1 MKKRNYNI
9 DFLRGIATISII
21 IIHTAFWSGTE
32 YLPSWVSNLT
42 LLLDV
47 PAFIFISGITSSYS
61 KTFMKKI
68 NGLLKLW
75 QKWIF
80 FLLFYIFIL
89 LIFFRNDL
97 KIVDIISWPFY
108 TFPHIPH
115 LPVVQ
120 GSIWFMIMYIKVTI
134 FSSIIICLINY
145 FVKLKKN
152 RIDNL
157 KKIILILFIL
167 FSYSSLS
174 NTSIIIDNYTLF
186 YSIIYLIGYLSINYK
201 ISLKQMIKYQ
211 VINLILLVIVFYG
224 YRYNINNFQTVKFPP
239 SFPYIFISAPSII
252 LYWYLKDHLK
262 IDKKNKI
269 NYIGINAIDFYF
281 AQGISSSLIY
291 YIYRYI
297 PFNNSIIIF
306 IIMLTCNFI
315 ITTILAIIIN
325 KSYNYTKNKI
335 KTTH

>member
-21 IIHTAFWSGTE
+21 VIHTAFWSGTA
-32 YLPSWVSNLT
+32 YLPEWVSNIT

-80 FLLFYIFIL
+80 FLLFYILIL
-89 LIFFRNDL
+89 LIFFRSDL
-97 KIVDIISWPFY
+97 KLVDIINWIFY
-108 TFPHIPH
+108 SFPRETH
-115 LPVVQ
+115 LTVVQ

-134 FSSIIICLINY
+134 LSATIITLNNY
-145 FVKLKKN
+145 FEKSKKN
-152 RIDNL
+152 RLDNI
-157 KKIILILFIL
+157 KKIILLLLLI
-167 FSYSSLS
+167 FSYTSLS
-174 NTSIIIDNYTLF
+174 KNTIIFDSYTYF
-186 YSIIYLIGYLSINYK
+186 YLIIYLIGYLSINYK

-211 VINLILLVIVFYG
+211 IINLILLLIVLYA
-224 YRYNINNFQTVKFPP
+224 YKYNINDFQTVKFPP
-239 SFPYIFISAPSII
+239 SFPYIFVSAPSII
-252 LYWYLKDHLK
+252 LYWYLKDHLS
-262 IDKKNKI
+262 IKKNNKI

-297 PFNNSIIIF
+297 PFSNKLIIF

-315 ITTILAIIIN
+315 ITTIIAIIIN
-325 KSYNYTKNKI
+325 KSYNYVKI
-335 KTTH
+335 KLMKK